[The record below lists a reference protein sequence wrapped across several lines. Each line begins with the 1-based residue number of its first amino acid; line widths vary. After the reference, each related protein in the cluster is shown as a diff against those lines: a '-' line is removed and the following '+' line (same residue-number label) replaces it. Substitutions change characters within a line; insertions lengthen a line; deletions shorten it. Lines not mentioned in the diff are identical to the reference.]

1 MDPDQITA
9 IVERAAALVADEYV
23 LPDVADR
30 VAGHLR
36 ERLRAGAYAG
46 AGDPAT
52 LGALVTA
59 DLQSANRDLHLRL
72 KHHDQPL
79 SDRADD
85 PTGEH
90 FARLAALGMGGV
102 TRVQRLPGN
111 VGLLEIQPYVFP
123 PDLAGDALTA
133 ALRLLAGTDALLLDL
148 RRTEGGSP
156 DGVALLCGWFF
167 AEPTHL
173 HTMHERSGVTRQFWS
188 AAWLPVPRY
197 APEKPVHVLTGPATF
212 SGGEELA
219 YDLQQFGRATVVGEP
234 TRGGAHPRVGHRL
247 HPHLELTVPVA
258 RPVHAASG
266 TNWEGC
272 GVTPDLASP
281 ADGAR
286 DVAYRRS
293 LEALLA
299 ADPDRPTAAEARTA
313 LAALG

>member
-1 MDPDQITA
+1 MDPDEITG
-9 IVERAAALVADEYV
+9 IVERAAGLVADEYV

-30 VAGHLR
+30 VAAHLR
-36 ERLRAGAYAG
+36 ARLGAGAYAG
-46 AGDPAT
+46 AGDPAA

-59 DLQSANRDLHLRL
+59 DLQSVNGDLHLRL
-72 KHHDQPL
+72 KHHEQQL
-79 SDRADD
+79 SDKADD
-85 PTGEH
+85 PAGEH

-148 RRTEGGSP
+148 RGTEGGSP
-156 DGVALLCGWFF
+156 DGVALLLGWFF
-167 AEPTHL
+167 AEPVHL
-173 HTMHERSGVTRQFWS
+173 HTMHERSGAARQFWS

-197 APEKPVHVLTGPATF
+197 APDKPVHVLTGPVTF
-212 SGGEELA
+212 SGGEEVA
-219 YDLQQFGRATVVGEP
+219 YDLQQFGRATLVGER

-258 RPVHAASG
+258 RPVNAVSG

-272 GVTPDLASP
+272 GVVPDVEAP
-281 ADGAR
+281 VDRAR

-293 LEALLA
+293 LEALLT
-299 ADPDRPTAAEARTA
+299 ADPGRPTAAEARAA